1 MKKFSKYVAALTLT
15 TAVTVSAPLGTY
27 SSTAHAES
35 TATQTKPAPK
45 QQNQETVGSENTM
58 AVSWYQNS
66 AEAKALYLQG
76 YNSAKVQLDKE
87 LKKQKHKGKDKKKL
101 AIALDLDETV
111 LDNSPYQGYATL
123 YNKSHPEGWHEWV
136 ESAQAKPVYGAKEF
150 LQYADKKGVD
160 IYYITDRDYPQDF
173 KGTQQNLKNQGI
185 PQATKEHLML
195 KSKNDKSKEPRREKV
210 KKNHNL
216 IMLFGDNLL
225 DFDDPKSPSQADREK
240 LVQQHKDD
248 FGKKYII
255 LPNTMYGSWE
265 SAVYGNKNDISDEQ
279 KQQLRKES
287 IHYFDPK
294 SKKVKQQ

>member
-1 MKKFSKYVAALTLT
+1 MKKISKYVAAFTLA

-27 SSTAHAES
+27 SSTAHANS

-45 QQNQETVGSENTM
+45 AQNQATPGSENTM

-87 LKKQKHKGKDKKKL
+87 LKKHKGKGQKKL

-150 LQYADKKGVD
+150 LKYADKKGVD

-173 KGTQQNLKNQGI
+173 EGTQQNLKNLGI
-185 PQATKEHLML
+185 PQATKDHLML
-195 KSKNDKSKEPRREKV
+195 KSKNDKSKESRREKV
-210 KKNHNL
+210 RKNHNL
-216 IMLFGDNLL
+216 VMLFGDNLL
-225 DFDDPKSPSQADREK
+225 DFDDPKSPSQPDREK
-240 LVQQHKDD
+240 LVQRHKDD

-255 LPNTMYGSWE
+255 FPNPMYGSWE
-265 SAVYGNKNDISDEQ
+265 SSVYGNKNDLSDEQ

-287 IHYFDPK
+287 IHYFDPQSQK
-294 SKKVKQQ
+294 IRQQ